1 MSYNNYNK
9 YNNGWNYGF
18 GSLCLLETNYIG
30 TEYYYYCTIFLSIPL
45 IIIRV
50 SLSTLDFEKWSL
62 SEQQKV
68 NENNRLS
75 YDNNGWNYGFGS
87 LCLLNELYWDEILLL
102 LLLYNFSFNS
112 FSYNNTYNNTSLSTL
127 EKWSLSEQR
136 EVNENNGITDL
147 DPSVYSKR
155 TILGR
160 DIIIIIIIIV

>member
-1 MSYNNYNK
+1 MELRI
-9 YNNGWNYGF
+9 W
-18 GSLCLLETNYIG
+18 
-30 TEYYYYCTIFLSIPL
+30 IPL
-45 IIIRV
+45 
-50 SLSTLDFEKWSL
+50 ST
-62 SEQQKV
+62 
-68 NENNRLS
+68 R
-75 YDNNGWNYGFGS
+75 
-87 LCLLNELYWDEILLL
+87 NELYWDEILLL